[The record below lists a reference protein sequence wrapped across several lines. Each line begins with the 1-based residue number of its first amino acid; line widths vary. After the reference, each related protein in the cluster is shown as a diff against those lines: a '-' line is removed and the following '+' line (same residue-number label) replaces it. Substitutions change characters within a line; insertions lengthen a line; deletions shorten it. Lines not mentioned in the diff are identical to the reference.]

1 VKTPKDPNKGN
12 GSSKGA
18 PYEVGYSK
26 PPIDSRF
33 QPGVSGNPVGRKKGS
48 KNKIPGMHEERLQE
62 IFLKEAYRHVKI
74 NDGNGKTITV
84 SMAEAVARSIFV
96 NAAKGH
102 SRAQKLA
109 TEHLARIEHLRKT
122 AYGEYMR
129 VMMKQKVDGEAELE
143 RRKKLNLTDQPD
155 ILPHPDHIIIN
166 FDKGTVEVVGPR
178 DKAEKARYDVI
189 LDLVTQIQDLGAR
202 SQTAK
207 GARLAKMLDRIKF
220 LQGLLDKIVDQHA
233 A

>member
-1 VKTPKDPNKGN
+1 MKTAKDPNKGN

-48 KNKIPGMHEERLQE
+48 KNQIPGMHEERLQE

-102 SRAQKLA
+102 ARAQKLA
-109 TEHLARIEHLRKT
+109 TEQLARIEHLRKT
-122 AYGEYMR
+122 AYGEYMQ

-143 RRKKLNLTDQPD
+143 RRKNLNLTDLPD

-166 FDKGTVEVVGPR
+166 FDKGTVDVVGPR
-178 DKAEKARYDVI
+178 DKAEKARYDII
-189 LDLVTQIQDLGAR
+189 LDLVTQIQDLKTK
-202 SQTAK
+202 SQKAK
-207 GARLAKMLDRIKF
+207 GVRLSNILDRIKL
-220 LQGLLDKIVDQHA
+220 LQGILDRIVDRSA
-233 A
+233 D